1 MQNSETNIREIR
13 NLTIKG
19 IACQFLPLF
28 ILGLI
33 TPQLENLPGSE
44 ALILLIALLV
54 LVLFGC
60 GYGICADAAD
70 KYAAYKGYK
79 NYLYIY
85 SILNI
90 FGLSLL
96 FLLNNKNKLDTSDI
110 DKHPLEKFSITHLL
124 IGWFAIPLLFS
135 PIFMLVALNIAGVE
149 GFEEYLKNENFSEI
163 TNIPV
168 LIVYVWYF
176 SKEFKRANLNPKLI
190 MGSLKGIDFKLPIGL
205 AIIKFLFA
213 WGANYITMY
222 GLSFIFPKY
231 VENQMNHEYATSFI
245 GWICFAIG
253 ALVFAPIMEELFY
266 RGIIFQKLTITK
278 NSTQAILISAIAFAV
293 MHFRYDVVPLF
304 ITGILYVLLYLKTK
318 QLIVPIISHFFY
330 NLIVTAANLYE
341 QLFSNTDSSI
351 QTTIAEFQQ
360 HFSDRW
366 ELYVLLVAISLPYLC
381 YFIYKNFPRNY
392 DIEKLPYFAN
402 QKIFS

>member
-1 MQNSETNIREIR
+1 MQNSEINIREIR
-13 NLTIKG
+13 SLTIKG
-19 IACQFLPLF
+19 IAWSYLPFYLM
-28 ILGLI
+28 GLSI
-33 TPQLENLPGSE
+33 PWLKTLPELVEN
-44 ALILLIALLV
+44 LILLPTLIAFIYGFLL
-54 LVLFGC
+54 C
-60 GYGICADAAD
+60 GQAAD
-70 KYAAYKGYK
+70 RYAKYKGYK

-85 SILNI
+85 SFLNV

-96 FLLNNKNKLDTSDI
+96 FLLNNKNTLDTSDT
-110 DKHPLEKFSITHLL
+110 DKHPLERFSITT
-124 IGWFAIPLLFS
+124 IFTSWFAIPLLFS

-149 GFEEYLKNENFSEI
+149 GFEEYLKNENFSDI

-168 LIVYVWYF
+168 LIVFVWYF

-205 AIIKFLFA
+205 AIVEFLFA

-231 VENQMNHEYATSFI
+231 VENQINHEYATSFI

-253 ALVFAPIMEELFY
+253 ALFFAPIMEELFY

-278 NSTQAILISAIAFAV
+278 KSTQAILISAIAFTV
-293 MHFRYDVVPLF
+293 IHFRYDVVSLF
-304 ITGILYVLLYLKTK
+304 IAGILYVLLYLKTK

-330 NLIVTAANLYE
+330 NLIVTAANLYQ

-351 QTTIAEFQQ
+351 QTTVAEFQQ
-360 HFSDRW
+360 QFSDRW
-366 ELYVLLVAISLPYLC
+366 ELYILLVAISLPYLC